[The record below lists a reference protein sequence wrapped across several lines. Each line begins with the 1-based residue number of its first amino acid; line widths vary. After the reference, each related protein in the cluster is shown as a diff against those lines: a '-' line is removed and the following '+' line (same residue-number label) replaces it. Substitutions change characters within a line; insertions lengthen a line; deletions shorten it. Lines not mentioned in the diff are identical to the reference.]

1 MKNLLLSS
9 VLLLT
14 SAAAFAQ
21 LTVKPAGTGPS
32 AIDSYVYVKNQV
44 IYVEGDVTL
53 VKNAVGDNEASI
65 YLREGGQLLQGGI
78 ASTNAGDGFLSVQQ
92 VSPVNNAWAYN
103 YWCSPVGNPQANG
116 GPATAGNKNF
126 GVNSI
131 YEDTNAVGG
140 GTEGIGT
147 KAEQSANVPSKEGF
161 NDPKLTISTNWLYQM
176 RTPGTEALADYQH
189 IGSANTAIPGLGFT
203 MKGVKDGTIGS
214 AAPTTAP
221 WGHAQRYEFRG
232 RPNNGTFTIPVM
244 GPAVTVGNDNPLP
257 ALETAKMT
265 LTGNPYPSA
274 LDLNKVFH
282 DPQNTTL
289 NAIYYYDEDRSAMSH
304 KYHLKPYGYGVWVP
318 GPPDTYTPGSD
329 PDITMTGF
337 YVRAAFSI
345 WNQNG
350 GIDSGTGTYGTND
363 NYKRMA
369 PIGQGFMFVG
379 NGADG
384 IPENAYIKNSH
395 RIYMQQGESNESVFQ
410 RTTIEDPSAASEFSQ
425 NPNASS
431 GSDSNSQLAQ
441 ADNRTPQLRL
451 NVTFDNELSRE
462 LLLVFHP
469 QATDGFDRGV
479 DGLSP
484 MGMKT
489 EAFFPIGPDSDRRS
503 YVIQGTNY
511 DARKMI
517 PITFKLHKTS
527 QIQIRAIEEIRKPYE
542 KAYLYDRQ
550 ENIYRPLLRP
560 HNAAGTFILPAG
572 VYDNRFFIVFRAAG
586 SPRPTGNEDLLDA
599 HALVKADVGMFQN
612 NPARQLEINNPE
624 GYTLKSAYVYDMS
637 GKLVISENNLGDSNR
652 YSFYTGNLSDG
663 VYLVKLITSDDIV
676 IDYKAMV
683 MNK

>member
-53 VKNAVGDNEASI
+53 LKNAVGDTEASI

-103 YWCSPVGNPQANG
+103 YWCSPVGFPGSGTGAA
-116 GPATAGNKNF
+116 PGNTNF

-147 KAEQSANVPSKEGF
+147 KAVQSANVPSKFGYTS
-161 NDPKLTISTNWLYQM
+161 PKLTISTYWLYQM
-176 RTPGTEALADYQH
+176 KTPGTEALANYTP
-189 IGSANTAIPGLGFT
+189 ISNLNNAEPGYGFT
-203 MKGVKDGTIGS
+203 MKGVNVA
-214 AAPTTAP
+214 AAPGNIP
-221 WGHAQRYEFRG
+221 NGSHEQRYEFRG
-232 RPNNGTFTIPVM
+232 RPNNGDFTIPVM
-244 GPAVTVGNDNPLP
+244 GPAVTGNNDPP
-257 ALETAKMT
+257 TTAVETAKMT

-289 NAIYYYDEDRSAMSH
+289 NAIYYYDENRTIMSH
-304 KYHLKPYGYGVWVP
+304 KYHLKPYGYAVWVP
-318 GPPDTYTPGSD
+318 GPKDN
-329 PDITMTGF
+329 
-337 YVRAAFSI
+337 YVGGVPNGNAGYHVAAAFSI

-350 GIDSGTGTYGTND
+350 EITGPGSGTEIAT

-379 NGADG
+379 NGEDG
-384 IPENAYIKNSH
+384 DIEHAYIKNSH
-395 RIYMQQGESNESVFQ
+395 RIYKQQAATNNSMFQ
-410 RTTIEDPSAASEFSQ
+410 RPDADNSNTDTSSEIGTDLSGDPSTGSVPQISQ
-425 NPNASS
+425 V
-431 GSDSNSQLAQ
+431 DT
-441 ADNRTPQLRL
+441 RTPQLRL
-451 NVTFDNELSRE
+451 RVVFDNELSRE

-469 QATDGFDRGV
+469 QATDGFDRGF

-527 QIQIRAIEEIRKPYE
+527 QVQIRAIEEIRKPYE

-560 HNAAGTFILPAG
+560 YNAAATFTLPAG
-572 VYDNRFFIVFRAAG
+572 NYDNRFFIVFRAAG